1 MSKLGMLAA
10 GAVGY
15 VLGARAGR
23 ERYDQIVNQARRF
36 WTNPQVQRAA
46 SQAQD
51 VAKDAAPVVVDKVGD
66 VAKHAAGAAAS
77 AIRRDGGDQVDQAD
91 EVDQADDAT
100 AESPVA
106 TRDEGAGSTPISH
119 L

>member
-23 ERYDQIVNQARRF
+23 ERYDQIAYQAQRF
-36 WTNPQVQRAA
+36 WTNPKVQRVA
-46 SQAQD
+46 SEAQER
-51 VAKDAAPVVVDKVGD
+51 AREAAPVVAEKVGD
-66 VAKHAAGAAAS
+66 AAKTAAGAAVS
-77 AIRRDGGDQVDQAD
+77 AVKRDGGD
-91 EVDQADDAT
+91 DDGSDST
-100 AESPVA
+100 GA
-106 TRDEGAGSTPISH
+106 TRDDSKGNAAANGSGSQATVSH